1 MGLPLHTPISC
12 PILIGR
18 HQQLEALI
26 HLIKQACSGQ
36 GQTVLLAGEAGIG
49 KSRLVTE
56 VIARLPLLQQ
66 QSEYSAVTI
75 VKGRCFEPDHAYPYA
90 PVLDALESVFASHSP
105 EALATCVGPA
115 CPELIQLY
123 PAFSSLWPACTSAP
137 ALDADQE
144 KRRLFQALTHFLMR
158 LSAGKPLILFI
169 EDIHWSDETSL
180 EFLLYLAHR
189 LTSRPFL
196 LLLTYRNEEVRPEL
210 TRFLAQLDRSRL
222 AIEVPLT
229 RLSIADVGMMIREI
243 FALPHPAHTD
253 FLNMIFALTDGNP
266 FFIEEVLKSLEMDGD
281 VFYADGRWKRKPL
294 NALHIPRSVQIAV
307 QRRLDHVTPA
317 ARELL
322 AVAAVIGQRFS
333 FPLLQQL
340 TRQDERKMLDLIKEL
355 IKAQLIVEESEDVF
369 LFRHALTRQAM
380 YNDLLA
386 RERKAHHLA
395 IAQTLVAISPDVP
408 DTLLADLAYHFY
420 MAGEWASVLEY
431 APRAGMQAQQLYSLR
446 AACEHFT
453 HALEAAHHLAVPPPL
468 SVYRARAQA
477 YGMLSEFE
485 LASHDYEQALT
496 AARALND
503 RTMEWHCL
511 NSQGVL
517 WTGHHYLRAGD
528 FFQQALELARVMDDP
543 SILGQSLNRLG
554 NWHMNMEELP
564 EALRY
569 HQAALTIF
577 QERNDVQRLA
587 ETWDLLGLT
596 QLVSGHLQEGA
607 HACEQAIVLFRQS
620 GNQPGLISC
629 LATRGMSGASYLL
642 YPPLF
647 SSAHRSELLR
657 CGEEA
662 LMIARMI
669 GWRIAE
675 INALVYLGLSL
686 GPLGEFER
694 ALELARTGLALAV
707 EMEHHVWVAFAHLLL
722 GALFLDC
729 LALREAQHHLE
740 HALTLGKE
748 IGASLLLDV
757 VAGFLAST
765 YIAQQ
770 SLSQAATLLDTL
782 CGPNLPRHTQMQRLI
797 WCARAELALARHEP
811 AEALAIIEDTIAS
824 TASEGHEPGISPRLW
839 HVRAEA
845 LAALGRVEEAQAM
858 LEAALEAAHTQC
870 LRPLY
875 WRISIS
881 YGTILRA
888 QGWRKQAAQAFAEA
902 HRTIE
907 ELAMNISDAAQREH
921 FLRQARTQLPP
932 LPTPSPRQLAK
943 QTYGGLTAR
952 ERQVA
957 ALIAQGTSNHDL
969 ANRLSLSERTVEKHI
984 ERILL
989 KLNFTS
995 RTQIAVW
1002 ASEKGLLDN

>member
-1 MGLPLHTPISC
+1 MGLSFHTPIAC

-18 HQQLEALI
+18 QQQLEALI
-26 HLIKQACSGQ
+26 HLIKQTCSGQ

-56 VIARLPLLQQ
+56 AIARLPLLQQ

-90 PVLDALESVFASHSP
+90 PVLDALDTVFASHSP
-105 EALATCVGPA
+105 EALATFVGPA

-123 PAFSSLWPACTSAP
+123 PAFSSLWPTCTPAS
-137 ALDADQE
+137 ALDAEQE
-144 KRRLFQALTHFLMR
+144 KRRLFQALTHFLTR
-158 LSAGKPLILFI
+158 LTANKPLILII

-189 LTSRPFL
+189 LTSHPFL

-210 TRFLAQLDRSRL
+210 TRFLAQLDSSRL

-243 FALPHPAHTD
+243 FALPHPVHTD
-253 FLNMIFALTDGNP
+253 FLNMIFALTEGNP

-281 VFYADGRWKRKPL
+281 VFYANGRWKRKPL

-322 AVAAVIGQRFS
+322 AVAAVIGQRFP

-340 TRQDERKMLDLIKEL
+340 TRQDESKMLDLIKEL
-355 IKAQLIVEESEDVF
+355 IKAQLIVEESEDIF

-380 YNDLLA
+380 YKELLA
-386 RERKAHHLA
+386 RERRAHHLA
-395 IAQTLVAISPDVP
+395 IAQTLARVSPDVS
-408 DTLLADLAYHFY
+408 DAHLADLAYHFY
-420 MAGEWASVLEY
+420 IAREWASVLEY
-431 APRAGMQAQQLYSLR
+431 APRAGVQAQQFYSLR
-446 AACEHFT
+446 AACEHFS

-468 SVYRARAQA
+468 SIYRARAQA
-477 YGMLSEFE
+477 YGMLGEFE
-485 LASHDYEQALT
+485 LACRDYEQTLI

-511 NSQGVL
+511 YSQGVL
-517 WTGHHYLRAGD
+517 WAGYHYPQAGN
-528 FFQQALELARVMDDP
+528 FFQQALELARAMDAP
-543 SILGQSLNRLG
+543 SLLGRSLNRLG
-554 NWHMNMEELP
+554 NWHMNMEEPLT
-564 EALRY
+564 ALRY
-569 HQAALTIF
+569 HQAALTLF
-577 QERNDVQRLA
+577 QEKNNVRRLA
-587 ETWDLLGLT
+587 ETWDLLGIT
-596 QLVSGHLQEGA
+596 QLISGHMQEGA
-607 HACEQAIVLFRQS
+607 QACEQATALFRQS
-620 GNQPGLISC
+620 ENQPGLISC

-647 SSAHRSELLR
+647 SSAQGSEFIR
-657 CGEEA
+657 YGEEA
-662 LMIARMI
+662 LIIARPI
-669 GWRIAE
+669 DWRIGEA
-675 INALVYLGLSL
+675 NALMYLGLSL
-686 GPLGEFER
+686 GPLGEFDR
-694 ALELARTGLALAV
+694 ALELARTGLAIAV
-707 EMEHHVWVAFAHLLL
+707 ELEHHAWIVFAHLLL
-722 GALFLDC
+722 GVLFLDC
-729 LALREAQHHLE
+729 LALSEAQHHLE
-740 HALTLGKE
+740 HALKVGKE
-748 IGASLLLDV
+748 LGASLLLDV

-765 YIAQQ
+765 YIEQR
-770 SLSQAATLLDTL
+770 SLSQAATFLDPL
-782 CGPNLPRHTQMQRLI
+782 CGTNLPMHTQMQRLI
-797 WCARAELALARHEP
+797 WYARAKLELACHKP
-811 AEALAIIEDTIAS
+811 AEALVIIEDTIAS
-824 TASEGHEPGISPRLW
+824 ITSEGQEPGVSPLLW

-845 LAALGRVEEAQAM
+845 LAALGSVEEALAM
-858 LEAALEAAHTQC
+858 LEAALEAARTQC

-881 YGTILRA
+881 YGILLRS
-888 QGWRKQAAQAFAEA
+888 QGRRQQATQVFAEA

-907 ELAMNISDAAQREH
+907 ELAMNISDTSLRAH
-921 FLRQARTQLPP
+921 FLSQARAQLPP

-957 ALIAQGTSNHDL
+957 TLIAQGTSNHDL
-969 ANRLSLSERTVEKHI
+969 ASLLSLSERTVEKHI
-984 ERILL
+984 ERIML

-1002 ASEKGLLDN
+1002 ASEKGLPD